1 MTLPAEDAPATGRSQ
16 PRAASPE
23 LDPPWT
29 GRHVP
34 LLETLS
40 IVEEHAAPRTSRFR
54 MTIDRRHSRTLGL
67 LHGGVTATLLD
78 TAMGRAAGSCAPAA
92 HHVVT
97 VQMGVNFIRPAW
109 EGETLIASGTVQHA
123 GSKTAVVS
131 GEIRTTDGML
141 VAVGSGTF
149 MFLPHPD
156 AATAVARVPDA
167 AVQSARPPA
176 DPHPATP
183 PF

>member
-1 MTLPAEDAPATGRSQ
+1 MTLPADASKKTDLAPLA
-16 PRAASPE
+16 AASSE
-23 LDPPWT
+23 SERLWT

-34 LLETLS
+34 LLETLA
-40 IVEEHAAPRTSRFR
+40 IVEEPAPSRTSRFR
-54 MTIDRRHSRTLGL
+54 LTIDRRHLRTLGL

-78 TAMGRAAGSCAPAA
+78 TAMGRAAGSCAPAG

-97 VQMGVNFIRPAW
+97 VQMGVNFVRPAW
-109 EGETLIASGTVQHA
+109 EGETLIAGGTVQHA
-123 GSKTAVVS
+123 GSKTAVVF
-131 GEIRTTDGML
+131 GEVRTTDGLL

-156 AATAVARVPDA
+156 ATTAVARQPDA
-167 AVQSARPPA
+167 AVQAARPPA
-176 DPHPATP
+176 DPHPSTP